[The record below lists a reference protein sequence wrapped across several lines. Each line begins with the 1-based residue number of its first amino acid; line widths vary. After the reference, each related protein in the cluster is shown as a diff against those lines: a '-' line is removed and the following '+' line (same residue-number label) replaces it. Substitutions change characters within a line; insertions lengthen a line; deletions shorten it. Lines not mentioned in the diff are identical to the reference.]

1 MPIIAHMP
9 DLAME
14 SSERDKKKKSPAF
27 LIVTGLS
34 GAGKSTALRVLEDIG
49 YFTVDGLP
57 PDLSGQMIDMMR
69 NPSMTHFHGIA
80 LGMDIRQTGSPDKIK
95 SVIAGLK
102 KLGIEP
108 KILFFEAAHDVLMRR
123 YAATRRPHPLEREGQ
138 SLAPA
143 IELEVQR
150 LADIREI
157 ADLVIDTSFFSIHDL
172 RRYLLNKW
180 QDNFD
185 LESRLMINILSFG
198 FKHALPKDADMVF
211 DIRFLP
217 NPFFVE
223 ELKKLDG
230 QNRSVSDY
238 VFSCPQANEFLE
250 RLLSLLIYVFRQM
263 EAEGR
268 YRLTVAI
275 GCTGGKHRSVAFA
288 EELGKR
294 ISEAGYPVNI
304 EHKHK
309 TLN

>member
-1 MPIIAHMP
+1 
-9 DLAME
+9 ME
-14 SSERDKKKKSPAF
+14 NAKAKNKSPAF

-57 PDLSGQMIDMMR
+57 PDLSGQMIGIMQ

-80 LGMDIRQTGSPDKIK
+80 LGMDIRQTGSPDEIK
-95 SVIAGLK
+95 SVIEDLK
-102 KLGIEP
+102 KQGIEP
-108 KILFFEAAHDVLMRR
+108 KLLFFEAAHEVLMRR

-138 SLAPA
+138 SLASA
-143 IELEVQR
+143 IELEAER
-150 LADIREI
+150 LAALREI

-172 RRYLLNKW
+172 RRYLQNKW

-185 LESRLMINILSFG
+185 LESRLIINIFSFG
-198 FKHALPKDADMVF
+198 FKHGIPKDADMVF
-211 DIRFLP
+211 DLRFLP

-223 ELKKLDG
+223 ELKNLDG
-230 QNRSVSDY
+230 QNKAVADY
-238 VFSCPQANEFLE
+238 VFSFPQSNEFLE

-275 GCTGGKHRSVAFA
+275 GCTGGRHRSVAFA
-288 EELGKR
+288 DELGRR
-294 ISEAGYPVNI
+294 IGDAGYPVNI

-309 TLN
+309 MWL